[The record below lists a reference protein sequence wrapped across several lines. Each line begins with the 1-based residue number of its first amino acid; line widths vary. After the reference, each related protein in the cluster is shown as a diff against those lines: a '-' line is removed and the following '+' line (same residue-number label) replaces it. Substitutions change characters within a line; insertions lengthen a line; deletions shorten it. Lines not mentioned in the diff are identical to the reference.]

1 MRAGKGREARTKLRG
16 AVLLLRGLLAQG
28 AAEEF
33 SQRGIE
39 GGAGLLLDLLQGFV
53 DGEGCSFRFF
63 GGKVVKHMSD
73 ADNASEQGRAFF
85 S

>member
-1 MRAGKGREARTKLRG
+1 MLRW
-16 AVLLLRGLLAQG
+16 LLAHR

-33 SQRGIE
+33 GQHGIE
-39 GGAGLLLDLLQGFV
+39 GGAGVLFDLLESFV
-53 DGEGCSFRFF
+53 DGEGWSFWFF
-63 GGKVVKHMSD
+63 GGQIVKRLGD